1 MVKKITDAFRRD
13 VVLTVSLVLAA
24 ASCLI
29 VSPNPGYLAYID
41 FNTLIILFCLMLIV
55 EGLRRQNFLQYI
67 AGQMLGKVGTVRGL
81 VCTLVFLCFVS
92 SMFITNDVSL
102 ITFVPF
108 GIMVLEMADQRER
121 ICYTVTLMTIAANL
135 GSMFTPIGNPQNLYL
150 FGLSGLNMPSFL
162 RLTGP
167 YVLAAALLLLL
178 AIFFG
183 YKQSRLYIEVGQ
195 SAPLDRRSISFFGVL
210 FVLCVLTVSGFV
222 PHEALLVLVT
232 VALLWR
238 SRELFAGVDYSL
250 IFTFVFFFIFVGNI
264 KHLTAVETWI
274 GGMMAGHDRLIGVL
288 VSQVISNVPAAMLLS
303 GYSGNL
309 NELIVGVNLGGL
321 GTLIASMA
329 SLISYKQVANR
340 YPAEKQKY
348 LLLFTALNVA
358 FLVLLYW
365 I

>member
-1 MVKKITDAFRRD
+1 M
-13 VVLTVSLVLAA
+13 
-24 ASCLI
+24 
-29 VSPNPGYLAYID
+29 
-41 FNTLIILFCLMLIV
+41 
-55 EGLRRQNFLQYI
+55 
-67 AGQMLGKVGTVRGL
+67 
-81 VCTLVFLCFVS
+81 
-92 SMFITNDVSL
+92 
-102 ITFVPF
+102 
-108 GIMVLEMADQRER
+108 
-121 ICYTVTLMTIAANL
+121 
-135 GSMFTPIGNPQNLYL
+135 
-150 FGLSGLNMPSFL
+150 
-162 RLTGP
+162 
-167 YVLAAALLLLL
+167 
-178 AIFFG
+178 
-183 YKQSRLYIEVGQ
+183 YIEVGQ